1 MKTKKLF
8 DKTEIKNLTIA
19 AVVLGFVFSFRDWGY
34 GETFIFSVGLY
45 NLILTS
51 IAAAIV
57 LLIYQTSHKLIA
69 NRYGCK
75 STFRIWGIKRFWFY
89 KRAKIKNLKIF
100 GKKYESIKLGII
112 LPLFISII
120 SNGIIKFCAIGS
132 SEISEIKLQRIGKK
146 FKNLTDFDTAV
157 IHLVGPMVLLFT
169 ALLLNNSEQFGNIS
183 KIAYFI
189 AIFSMI
195 PLSQLDG
202 SKIFFGSPFLYTFSL
217 AFMVLSIAVIQ
228 LTGMLTT
235 IVFAGISAIIILILF
250 MVKYSRLS

>member
-1 MKTKKLF
+1 MKTKNLF

-19 AVVLGFVFSFRDWGY
+19 AVVLGFVFSFRNWGY
-34 GETFIFSVGLY
+34 GETFILSVGIY

-69 NRYGCK
+69 KRYGCK

-89 KRAKIKNLKIF
+89 RRAKIKNLRIF
-100 GKKYESIKLGII
+100 GKKYESLKLGVI
-112 LPLFISII
+112 LPIFFSFV

-132 SEISEIKLQRIGKK
+132 SEISEIKLQGLGKK
-146 FKNLTDFDTAV
+146 FRKLTDFDTAV
-157 IHLVGPMVLLFT
+157 IHLVGPMALLFT
-169 ALLLNNSEQFGNIS
+169 ALILTNNGQFENVS
-183 KIAYFI
+183 KIAYFV

-202 SKIFFGSPFLYTFSL
+202 SKIFFGSPFLYIFSL
-217 AFMVLSIAVIQ
+217 AFMILSIAVIQ
-228 LTGMLTT
+228 LAGLLTAL
-235 IVFAGISAIIILILF
+235 VFAGISAIIILILF
-250 MVKYSRLS
+250 MVKYSHLS